1 MTRSARLWAGCL
13 IAAASLAVAP
23 VASANPLCVGTQS
36 TVVQCV
42 DPTGG
47 QPIEDCI
54 YVGPPPCIPVSVPT
68 PYVYCTGGNIGEDL
82 FVCR

>member
-1 MTRSARLWAGCL
+1 MKRGSMLWAGCL
-13 IAAASLAVAP
+13 IAGATLAGAP
-23 VASANPLCVGTQS
+23 PASANPVCVGTQS

-47 QPIEDCI
+47 EPIEDCI

-68 PYVYCTGGNIGEDL
+68 PHVYCIGGDIGQQIL
-82 FVCR
+82 VCA